1 MKEELRDLTFYG
13 HEYGQWLEDLKQR
26 YLSQRMRA
34 TVAVNSALLEFYWS
48 VGKDIS
54 ENQKDGN
61 TYGSKFYE
69 RLSQD
74 LCADL
79 PNVKGLSATNLQ
91 HNWSRAVLLNFLDT
105 DLYEHQGKAITN
117 FKEQLPIPQ
126 GELAQELTKDP
137 YNFDFLTLTPDYK
150 ERELE
155 EELKK
160 KS

>member
-79 PNVKGLSATNLQ
+79 PNVKGLSATNLKYTKYFYELYKQ
-91 HNWSRAVLLNFLDT
+91 EDINRPQAVDDFEESYCFKYRGGINVILLISVRAIVTKLCSLL
-105 DLYEHQGKAITN
+105 K
-117 FKEQLPIPQ
+117 LPCNIIGHVPF
-126 GELAQELTKDP
+126 
-137 YNFDFLTLTPDYK
+137 Y
-150 ERELE
+150 
-155 EELKK
+155 
-160 KS
+160 